1 MKFTKASKKQSKLR
15 LALIGP
21 SGSGKTM
28 SALLIAKNM
37 GKRIAVIDSECG
49 SASKYAGDSAEFD
62 TLELESFE
70 PRTYVEAI
78 KAAESEG
85 YDVIIID
92 SLSHA
97 WAGKGGALE
106 MKDAVAKRSKSGNT
120 FDAWRE
126 VTPHHNALVD
136 ALIGCK
142 AHLIVTMRAKTEY
155 VLEENDRGKKVPR
168 KVGMAPIQR
177 DGLEYEFDVVAE
189 LDLDHNF
196 LVSKTRC
203 PKLDGAAINRPGKQV
218 AETLM
223 AWLSDGVEVAQP
235 RPTASQSHEAQS
247 QGKTSATGKTMS
259 SQETSSTQVIQATT
273 GNGGT
278 SKDEMIRIMVERD
291 LQQCTTKDHLVA
303 FARELI
309 SLHGPVRG
317 TPPWKAFAEACAE
330 HEVSPREAVTE
341 AQQPS

>member
-1 MKFTKASKKQSKLR
+1 MKFVKASRKQSKLR

-28 SALLIAKNM
+28 SALLIAKNI
-37 GKRIAVIDSECG
+37 GKRVAVIDSECG
-49 SASKYAGDSAEFD
+49 SASKYAGDAADFD

-78 KAAESEG
+78 RAAESEG

-106 MKDAVAKRSKSGNT
+106 MKDAAAKRSKSGNT

-189 LDLDHNF
+189 LDHDHNF
-196 LVSKTRC
+196 MVSKTRC
-203 PKLDGAAINRPGKQV
+203 PKLDGQVITRPGKQV
-218 AETLM
+218 ADILTT
-223 AWLSDGVEVAQP
+223 WLSDGAPVQEKSINENRNNTPTPAAAQAPAAAQSSEPAMAPGIDKDAAIKSLVEVDLP
-235 RPTASQSHEAQS
+235 R
-247 QGKTSATGKTMS
+247 
-259 SQETSSTQVIQATT
+259 
-273 GNGGT
+273 
-278 SKDEMIRIMVERD
+278 
-291 LQQCTTKDHLVA
+291 CTTKDHLVA
-303 FARELI
+303 FARELL
-309 SLHGPVRG
+309 SVHGPVRA
-317 TPPWKAFAEACAE
+317 TPAWKAFSEACAQY
-330 HEVSPREAVTE
+330 EVAPREAVNE
-341 AQQPS
+341 ASQP